1 MATKS
6 TTIRVTNHARDAVRE
21 IAEITGMH
29 QQEVVDQA
37 VEAYRRQ
44 VLLEKA
50 NQAYA
55 ALRSNGKAWQAELK
69 EREAWDATLADGAKE
84 N

>member
-1 MATKS
+1 MSSKS
-6 TTIRVTNHARDAVRE
+6 TTIRVTNHARDTVRE
-21 IAEITGMH
+21 ISEITGKR
-29 QQEVVDQA
+29 QQDVVDEA

-44 VLLEKA
+44 ILLEKA

-55 ALRSNGKAWQAELK
+55 ALRSDTEAWRTEIE

-84 N
+84 T